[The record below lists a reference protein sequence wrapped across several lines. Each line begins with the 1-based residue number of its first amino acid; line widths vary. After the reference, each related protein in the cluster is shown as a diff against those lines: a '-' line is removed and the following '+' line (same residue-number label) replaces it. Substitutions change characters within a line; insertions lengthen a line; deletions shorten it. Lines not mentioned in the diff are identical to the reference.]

1 MKSQRITLHIKDIT
15 ATISLDHLTEH
26 YGHLAEAVI
35 LGGHQG
41 DFPHHRFSY
50 WLARPRE
57 ILCCPGGSTD
67 CLRRLTEAIA
77 HYFLPDSPEVEG
89 MFVGGWAGALSYDLG
104 RAIERLPSLARD
116 DLEMPWL
123 RLGFYDRVLAY
134 DHHHRRFRLAVLTW
148 PGDEQSVSE
157 KFAWLHRQL
166 DQAAGLAVAPWSLA
180 DMEAVDPACLQSN
193 LTRDEY
199 LRRIARVKHYILE
212 GETYQINLSQ
222 RFSHAFYTDPVH
234 LFHWQ
239 NAFNPSPFA
248 AYLKWPDHAIVSAS
262 PEMFLTLSDGH
273 ISTQPIK
280 GTRPRRRELTQDDV
294 TFNRRQ
300 QLELQRSL
308 KEQAELNM
316 IVDLERNDLARICE
330 PGTRRVE
337 QPRSLEAF
345 STVYHAVATIG
356 GILRD
361 GVGWDDILRAV
372 FPGGSIT
379 GAPKIRSME
388 IIESLEPTRRGVYTG
403 SIGFIGVDGNACL
416 NIAIRT
422 IIITGHRAYAQAGGG
437 IVADSDPAAE
447 YEETLTKARALLAG
461 IQAVQKTEL
470 LDTSQRGEPRSER

>member
-1 MKSQRITLHIKDIT
+1 MQSQRVNLHLEPIT
-15 ATISLDHLTEH
+15 AAISLESLTEH
-26 YGHLAEAVI
+26 FGHLSEAVI
-35 LGGHQG
+35 LGGHQT
-41 DFPHHRFSY
+41 DFPYHRFSY

-57 ILCCPGGSTD
+57 VFCCPGDSTD
-67 CLRRLTEAIA
+67 CLKHLTEAIA
-77 HYFLPDSPEVEG
+77 RFSLPDPPEVDG
-89 MFVGGWAGALSYDLG
+89 MFVGGWAGAFSYDLG
-104 RAIERLPSLARD
+104 RAIERLPALARD
-116 DLEMPWL
+116 DLEMPWI
-123 RLGFYDRVLAY
+123 RLGFYDHVLAY
-134 DHHHRRFRLAVLTW
+134 DHHHHQFRLAVLTW
-148 PGDEQSVSE
+148 PGDSQTASE
-157 KFAWLHRQL
+157 KLAWLHRQL
-166 DQAAGLAVAPWSLA
+166 DQAMDLPVVPLPPHGLEDLDHSR
-180 DMEAVDPACLQSN
+180 LQCN

-199 LRRIARVKHYILE
+199 LCRIEQVKRYILD

-222 RFSHAFYTDPVH
+222 RFDHTFHADPLR

-248 AYLKWPDHAIVSAS
+248 AYLAWPRHTLVSAS
-262 PEMFLTLSDGH
+262 PEMFLTVQNRH

-280 GTRPRRRELTQDDV
+280 GTRPRRREMNPQDAAY
-294 TFNRRQ
+294 NQRQ
-300 QLELQRSL
+300 QAELQQSL

-330 PGTRRVE
+330 PGTRQVE

-345 STVYHAVATIG
+345 PTVYHAVATVG
-356 GILRD
+356 GILREDMHWD
-361 GVGWDDILRAV
+361 GILRAV

-447 YEETLTKARALLAG
+447 YEETLAKARALLAG
-461 IQAVQKTEL
+461 IQAVQQME
-470 LDTSQRGEPRSER
+470 